1 MSVFSLGERKVVF
14 RGEEWFVA
22 PNATVVG
29 SVVLENQASVWFNVV
44 VRGDNDLITIGERS
58 NIQDGSVLHTDPGI
72 RLTLGRGVSIG
83 HKAMLHGCTVQ
94 DGALIGINSVIL
106 NNAVV
111 GRGSLIGANSLVPE
125 GKAIPEGVLAL
136 GTPAKVMRELKP
148 EERTMLA
155 AIADGYVERARLF
168 RAQMKPQD
176 GAR

>member
-1 MSVFSLGERKVVF
+1 MSIFSLGERKVVF

-29 SVVLENQASVWFNVV
+29 SVVIEAQASVWFNVV

-58 NIQDGSVLHTDPGI
+58 NVQDGSVLHTDPGI

-106 NNAVV
+106 NNAV
-111 GRGSLIGANSLVPE
+111 GANSLVPE
-125 GKAIPEGVLAL
+125 GKVIPEGVLAL
-136 GTPAKVMRELKP
+136 GTPAKVLRELRP
-148 EERTMLA
+148 EERGMLA

-168 RAQMKPQD
+168 RAQMKPQ
-176 GAR
+176 AE